1 MANPKALSTSS
12 EWYKTERNT
21 EALVKAV
28 MQFRSPRS
36 LSGEDIWQLIRLT
49 WVTASDGKLVEHH
62 WQQLKVPALAHLL
75 KKTAVTSDDLTA
87 TLSTMHLP
95 AALEQAASRTTGMV
109 NAYRAYRNSLLDWCA
124 AHKNTLRSMITTA
137 QTLGKNDQAR
147 YDLARKISQ
156 LPKVST
162 PTGARSM
169 SAANLI
175 TPLIA
180 CLDPQLRF
188 PIVNGETGVTL
199 RLAKLG
205 FSNHSLEEQVRGF
218 LGIIG
223 RFGITDAFALDT
235 MDDQLID
242 KITKRPSNETKGTK
256 IDSKGTALPDLD
268 DSEREAI
275 LKSQTLR
282 YRRRHNT
289 MTTRLKSLLPRFEM
303 TQGDRQECRFD
314 VLIADY
320 DGKGRD
326 LLIEAKPDPD
336 RGSLRVAV
344 GQLFDYRRF
353 LRHQVGT
360 DLAILT
366 IGRPPKDYVELFHEL
381 HITAL
386 WFTNQT
392 CSILAGDGEIWRTL
406 ETRLAH

>member
-1 MANPKALSTSS
+1 MANPKALSTSL
-12 EWYKTERNT
+12 EWYQTERNT
-21 EALVKAV
+21 EALIKAV
-28 MQFRSPRS
+28 MQVRSPRS
-36 LSGEDIWQLIRLT
+36 LTGKDIWQLVRLT
-49 WVTASDGKLVEHH
+49 WVTANGGSLVEHH

-75 KKTAVTSDDLTA
+75 KRTAVPSDDLRA

-95 AALEQAASRTTGMV
+95 AALEHAAARKTGMV
-109 NAYRAYRNSLLDWCA
+109 NAYRAYRNSLLDWCE
-124 AHKNTLRSMITTA
+124 AHRGTLRSMITTA

-156 LPKVST
+156 LPKVPT
-162 PTGARSM
+162 PNGARSM

-180 CLDPQLRF
+180 CLDPKLRF

-205 FSNHSLEEQVRGF
+205 LSNHNLEEQVRGF

-223 RFGITDAFALDT
+223 RFGIADAFALDT
-235 MDDQLID
+235 MDDELLD
-242 KITKRPSNETKGTK
+242 KITKRTGDETKGAP
-256 IDSKGTALPDLD
+256 IPHKGAALHDLD

-289 MTTRLKSLLPRFEM
+289 MTTKLRSLLPQFEM
-303 TQGDRQECRFD
+303 TQGDKQECRFD

-336 RGSLRVAV
+336 RGSLRVAL

-353 LRHQVGT
+353 LPHQAGT

-366 IGRPPKDYVELFHEL
+366 IGRPHKDYVALFHEF

-386 WFTNQT
+386 WFTNDT
-392 CSILAGDGEIWRTL
+392 CDSLAGDGEIWRTL
-406 ETRLAH
+406 KAALE